1 MNIGTLAELTG
12 VTPDTL
18 RYYEKEGLL
27 DSPSRGANGYR
38 IYGDPD
44 AARVR
49 FVRSAQSL
57 GFSLAEIRW
66 IIPRLNAGR
75 VNRAEIEK
83 HLMKKLAEIDAHI
96 EQLHG
101 LRKELLATF
110 SSLGCAPQSS
120 VTVEHATPKV
130 AVRRRAAVQKRK

>member
-18 RYYEKEGLL
+18 RYYEKKGLL

-38 IYGDPD
+38 IYSDAD

-49 FVRSAQSL
+49 FVRSAQAL
-57 GFSLAEIRW
+57 GFSLAEVLW
-66 IIPRLNAGR
+66 IIPRLSAGR
-75 VNRAEIEK
+75 VNRAEIEQ

-96 EQLHG
+96 AQLHG

-110 SSLGCAPQSS
+110 SSLGCAPDSS
-120 VTVEHATPKV
+120 MSVEQATAKGAPQRLCP
-130 AVRRRAAVQKRK
+130 AQKRK